1 MTRPPTSSR
10 TDKGVR
16 GFDLDLHVAFA
27 QALPREQALA
37 VLAAAEGFT
46 VDLYARHDQPGAP
59 VPSARLTGPL
69 RDPEALRAVLAA
81 WLHGEAR
88 TVEVGL
94 HGYLRSSTGQTEWVP
109 WRRNVVLPRTEVERV
124 LFEEGVKYVLE

>member
-1 MTRPPTSSR
+1 MDTPPTSTR

-16 GFDLDLHVAFA
+16 GFDLDLHVTFA
-27 QALPREQALA
+27 RPLARDEALA
-37 VLAAAEGFT
+37 VLRAAEGFT

-69 RDPEALRAVLAA
+69 RDPDALRAVLAA

-94 HGYLRSSTGQTEWVP
+94 RGFLRSSTGQTEWVP